1 MLQVVRKGDS
11 VPGKPAEF
19 SRLFEEYHGMVFRTA
34 YRITGNAADAE
45 DVLQTIFLRLVRR
58 SPSDVLESEE
68 SYLRR
73 AAVNASLDV
82 IRAKQTNTAVP
93 LSEAVAAGG
102 QPNTS
107 DLRDCLRRAF
117 ARLTPRSA
125 EVFALRHLEGLSNQ
139 QIARMLG
146 ISQVLVAVTL
156 HRTRRQLQKEIRSYF
171 GGKLS

>member
-58 SPSDVLESEE
+58 APGDVFESEE

-73 AAVNASLDV
+73 AAVNASLDI
-82 IRAKQTNTAVP
+82 IRAKQANTAVP
-93 LSEAVAAGG
+93 LSEATTAGSEA
-102 QPNTS
+102 NTS